1 VPKEDQQQHVALPKL
16 YGASATG
23 RPAPVVAEAPRPFN
37 PDELPVAAELTEDER
52 DLIEK
57 LPPEAFRPGG
67 GYILGSDEGNRD
79 EAAQRR
85 RMPSFL
91 RALTGRLFGS
101 S

>member
-1 VPKEDQQQHVALPKL
+1 MPKEDQQQHVALPKL

-37 PDELPVAAELTEDER
+37 PDEMPVAAELTEDER

-67 GYILGSDEGNRD
+67 GYILGSDDGNRG
-79 EAAQRR
+79 EGEPRR

>member
-1 VPKEDQQQHVALPKL
+1 VPKEDEQHVALPKL

-67 GYILGSDEGNRD
+67 GYILGSEDGYRD
-79 EAAQRR
+79 EAAPRR

>member
-1 VPKEDQQQHVALPKL
+1 VPIEDQKHVALPKL
-16 YGASATG
+16 YGASPTA
-23 RPAPVVAEAPRPFN
+23 RPVPVAKEAPRPFN
-37 PDELPVAAELTEDER
+37 PDEMPIAADLTEDER

-57 LPPEAFRPGG
+57 LPPEAFMPGG
-67 GYILGSDEGNRD
+67 GYILGSGDGNRG
-79 EAAQRR
+79 EREQRR

>member
-1 VPKEDQQQHVALPKL
+1 VPIEDQQQHVALPRL
-16 YGASATG
+16 YGASPTA
-23 RPAPVVAEAPRPFN
+23 RPAPVAKEAPRPFN
-37 PDELPVAAELTEDER
+37 PDEMPVVAELTEDER

-67 GYILGSDEGNRD
+67 GYILGSDDGIRD
-79 EAAQRR
+79 EGAERR

>member
-1 VPKEDQQQHVALPKL
+1 MPKEDQQQHVALPKL

-67 GYILGSDEGNRD
+67 GYILGSEDPDRD